1 MSLNVRS
8 DDNNNYNKMALAFI
22 SLNALVWCFLFSL
35 GRSSLDTYGDMAEA
49 YSWGISWQWGYDK
62 HPPLSAWTAAAW
74 FELFPASDW
83 AYYLLAMVNQAIAFW
98 FVFLAGKRWLT
109 PAQALLAV
117 MLTSLIPLFGPD
129 TGFKF
134 NANSAMLPWVAIF
147 AWSLMA
153 ALQTGAR
160 RYVIVA
166 GIAAGAAC
174 LVKYWAPVMLSA
186 ITLGALLIVFQ
197 SKRLTW
203 RPTLGRLLTVSGIT
217 MLVFVPHFSWAMTHR
232 WPGLRYAHAAHN
244 LLSGL
249 AGAANTFDLLTDL
262 MLVTLLPTLAWV
274 AGIYYVRSTS
284 NRGAVQVL
292 AQCPPVVQPRPY
304 NFRGASIFVFAV
316 LLTAESAHLAGVA
329 VASKWLIP
337 AWLFFAWS
345 LCSAGPQ
352 ARDAQRL
359 IRPLGWIIGLYWL
372 GLFAYVVHIN
382 PSLEFNRDADNER
395 HVVADQVTQVFHRE
409 FGQPLRFVAGN
420 DALSFSTAF
429 YSADHPVAVAN
440 LDFVRTSWVNEAKVH
455 EAGLAVLCEA
465 SQAECINT
473 TVDRLGSPQFSQEWH
488 GLTDDGKAGSVV
500 ELFYAP
506 LAIANNWHRPYSLPA
521 ALWSLNKNPLRRSP
535 WNFKW
540 PTMGLLDTVSMA
552 QP

>member
-1 MSLNVRS
+1 MSLSVHS
-8 DDNNNYNKMALAFI
+8 DNNYNKMALAFI
-22 SLNALVWCFLFSL
+22 ALNAVVWWVLFSL

-109 PAQALLAV
+109 PAQAFLAV

-134 NANSAMLPWVAIF
+134 NANSAMLPWMAIF

-166 GIAAGAAC
+166 GLSAGAAC
-174 LVKYWAPVMLSA
+174 LVKYWAPVMLTA
-186 ITLGALLIVFQ
+186 ITLGAILIVFQ
-197 SKRLTW
+197 SRALAW
-203 RPTLGRLLTVSGIT
+203 RPTLGKLLTVSGMA
-217 MLVFVPHFSWAMTHR
+217 MLVFAPHFSWAMTHH

-244 LLSGL
+244 LI
-249 AGAANTFDLLTDL
+249 AGSTGTASTFDMLTDL
-262 MLVTLLPTLAWV
+262 MLVALLPTLAWV
-274 AGIYYVRSTS
+274 VSILYVRTTA
-284 NRGAVQVL
+284 NRDAVQVMT
-292 AQCPPVVQPRPY
+292 QCSSNLQLRPY
-304 NFRGASIFVFAV
+304 KFQGASIFVFAV

-345 LCSAGPQ
+345 LCSAVPQ

-372 GLFAYVVHIN
+372 GLFAYVVHLN
-382 PSLEFNRDADNER
+382 PSLELNRAARNER
-395 HVVADQVTQVFHRE
+395 HVVADEVTQVFHRE
-409 FGQPLRFVAGN
+409 FGQPLRFIAGN

-429 YSADHPVAVAN
+429 YSIDHPVAVAN
-440 LDFVRTSWVNEAKVH
+440 LDFVRTSWVSEAKLLQ
-455 EAGLAVLCEA
+455 AGVVVLCEA
-465 SQAECINT
+465 SEPECIKT
-473 TVDRLGSPQFSQEWH
+473 TVDRLGPPQFGQEWQ
-488 GLTDDGKAGSVV
+488 GLADDGKSVSLV

-506 LAIANNWHRPYSLPA
+506 RAIANNWSRQLSIRPANLIA
-521 ALWSLNKNPLRRSP
+521 ANTPYVDP
-535 WNFKW
+535 
-540 PTMGLLDTVSMA
+540 
-552 QP
+552 

>member
-1 MSLNVRS
+1 MSLSSRS
-8 DDNNNYNKMALAFI
+8 DDNNYNKRALAFI
-22 SLNALVWCFLFSL
+22 SLNALVWWVLFSL

-74 FELFPASDW
+74 FELLPTSDW

-109 PAQALLAV
+109 PAQAFLAV

-153 ALQTGAR
+153 ALQSGAR

-174 LVKYWAPVMLSA
+174 MVKYWAPVMLSA
-186 ITLGALLIVFQ
+186 ITLGALLIVY
-197 SKRLTW
+197 RLRTLIW
-203 RPTLGRLLTVSGIT
+203 RPTLGRLLTVSGLS
-217 MLVFVPHFSWAMTHR
+217 MLVFVPHFSWAMTHH
-232 WPGLRYAHAAHN
+232 WPGMHYAHSAHN
-244 LLSGL
+244 LVAGSSGT
-249 AGAANTFDLLTDL
+249 ASTFDLLTDL
-262 MLVTLLPTLAWV
+262 MLVALLPTLAW
-274 AGIYYVRSTS
+274 AASILYVRTTS
-284 NRGAVQVL
+284 NRGAVHV
-292 AQCPPVVQPRPY
+292 AAACPSGIQPRPY
-304 NFRGASIFVFAV
+304 KFQGASIFIFAV

-345 LCSAGPQ
+345 LCTAVPQ

-359 IRPLGWIIGLYWL
+359 IRPLSWIIGLYWV
-372 GLFAYVVHIN
+372 GLFAYVAYIN
-382 PSLEFNRDADNER
+382 PSLELHLDAGNER
-395 HVVADQVTQVFHRE
+395 HAVADEVTQVFHRE
-409 FGQPLRFVAGN
+409 FGQPLRFIAGN

-429 YSADHPVAVAN
+429 YSTDHPVAVAN
-440 LDFVRTSWVNEAKVH
+440 LDFVRTSWVNEANVH
-455 EAGLAVLCEA
+455 EAGVAVLCEA
-465 SQAECINT
+465 SEPECIKR
-473 TVDRLGSPQFSQEWH
+473 TVDRLGPPQFSQEWQ
-488 GLTDDGKAGSVV
+488 GLADDGKAAAVV

-506 LAIANNWHRPYSLPA
+506 RAIAIYWPPELPFRLANLIA
-521 ALWSLNKNPLRRSP
+521 ANTRYVDP
-535 WNFKW
+535 
-540 PTMGLLDTVSMA
+540 
-552 QP
+552 